1 MSDDVTP
8 FLVDVP
14 ESSLADLRDRL
25 RRTRWP
31 QPETVDDWS
40 QGTPLAYAREL
51 CRYWLQEYEW
61 PAAQARLNRFPQ
73 FLTRIDDLDVHF
85 VHVRSPHP
93 GATPLVMTHGW
104 PGSVVEFR
112 KVIEPLTDPVAFGAA
127 ADVPVPAVPDP
138 HHDLDVHF
146 VHVRSPHPGATP
158 LVMTHGWPGS
168 VVEFRKV
175 IEPLTDPVA
184 FGAAAADAFHVVCPT
199 LPGFGFSGKPARPGW
214 GVERIADA
222 WDQLM
227 SRLGYPRY
235 GAQGGDWGSR

>member
-31 QPETVDDWS
+31 EPETVGDWS

-61 PAAQARLNRFPQ
+61 PAAQARRNRVPQ

-93 GATPLVMTHGW
+93 DATPLVMTHGW

-112 KVIEPLTDPVAFGAA
+112 KGIEPLTDPVAVG
-127 ADVPVPAVPDP
+127 
-138 HHDLDVHF
+138 
-146 VHVRSPHPGATP
+146 
-158 LVMTHGWPGS
+158 GS
-168 VVEFRKV
+168 V
-175 IEPLTDPVA
+175 
-184 FGAAAADAFHVVCPT
+184 
-199 LPGFGFSGKPARPGW
+199 
-214 GVERIADA
+214 ADA

-227 SRLGYPRY
+227 VRLGYPRY
-235 GAQGGDWGSR
+235 GAQGGDWGSLVTAALGRRHPARVLGVHLNFVVAFPDPGTISDLTAREQDALAAGGPHRDQ

>member
-31 QPETVDDWS
+31 EPETVDDWS

-51 CRYWLQEYEW
+51 CRYWLMEYDW
-61 PAAQARLNRFPQ
+61 AAAQARLNRFPQ
-73 FLTRIDDLDVHF
+73 FLTRVDDLDVHF
-85 VHVRSPHP
+85 VLVRSPHP
-93 GATPLVMTHGW
+93 DATPLVMTHGW

-112 KVIEPLTDPVAFGAA
+112 AVIEPLTDPVAFGGAPPTRSTWSARRCPATGSAA
-127 ADVPVPAVPDP
+127 SRPA
-138 HHDLDVHF
+138 
-146 VHVRSPHPGATP
+146 
-158 LVMTHGWPGS
+158 
-168 VVEFRKV
+168 
-175 IEPLTDPVA
+175 
-184 FGAAAADAFHVVCPT
+184 
-199 LPGFGFSGKPARPGW
+199 PGW

-227 SRLGYPRY
+227 APLGYPRY
-235 GAQGGDWGSR
+235 GAQGGDGGSMVTAALGQATPGRVLGVHLNFVVAFPDPGRSAT